1 MSAHPTGPISVVIP
15 VYGSRDILPELVA
28 QLALVLDTVAP
39 YEVIFV
45 CDDSPDGAW
54 EVLKEL
60 RDQYPWIRT
69 VNLSRN
75 AGQHNAL
82 LCGIRLATHPVI
94 ITMDDD
100 LQHPPEE
107 IPKLLEALTP
117 DVDVVYGTPEREH
130 HSLAR
135 RVASRLIKRV
145 LEGAMGAETARKTSA
160 FRAFR
165 THLRDG
171 MGTFGGPFANID
183 VMLTWGSARFTSIS
197 VRHAPRH
204 AGQSG
209 YSVRKLVRHALN
221 MATGFSTLPLRLASL
236 GGFLFMGVGF
246 AMLAYVLGRY
256 FLEGVAVPGF
266 AFLASSISLFSGVQ
280 LFALGI
286 IGEYLARMHFRM
298 MDRPTYVVRPEESSA
313 MGQAPPAWPEPAA
326 AQSRASAAGA
336 EQEAR
341 GGREEP
347 TGQDSL
353 PARTP

>member
-1 MSAHPTGPISVVIP
+1 MSAPSPVPISVVIP
-15 VYGSRDILPELVA
+15 VYGSREILPELVA
-28 QLALVLDTVAP
+28 HLGLVLDTVAP

-54 EVLKEL
+54 EVLTEL
-60 RDQYPWIRT
+60 RDRYPWIRA

-82 LCGIRLATHPVI
+82 LCGIRMASHPIV

-117 DVDVVYGTPEREH
+117 DVDVVYGTPEREQ
-130 HSLAR
+130 HSLPR
-135 RVASRLIKRV
+135 RIASRATKWV
-145 LEGAMGAETARKTSA
+145 LEGVMGAETARKTSA

-171 MGTFGGPFANID
+171 MSTFGGPFANID
-183 VMLTWGSARFTSIS
+183 VMLTWGSARFTSVS

-246 AMLAYVLGRY
+246 GLLAYVVGRY

-313 MGQAPPAWPEPAA
+313 MGHDRQPTRPEPRELE
-326 AQSRASAAGA
+326 QDVPASA
-336 EQEAR
+336 
-341 GGREEP
+341 P
-347 TGQDSL
+347 
-353 PARTP
+353 